1 MSNEENANK
10 PVDSAQIEESP
21 NQSVEP
27 AKSEETP
34 NKSVDSAK
42 NIAGNLISSALS
54 LKEKNPKVF
63 FGAVGG
69 IALLVIVGL
78 FSGGES
84 GAPSIPTG
92 PTIKNLQVG
101 QRYVLKSVN
110 TYDPSATI
118 RLVPAPGTLAA
129 YDDTEEADR
138 SGTCQHFPQG
148 TPVKVLKLQDAFGT
162 ENTFAEVSVEEGEC
176 KGKTGWALTIDIQ

>member
-1 MSNEENANK
+1 MSEENAKKEENAK
-10 PVDSAQIEESP
+10 IEESTKK
-21 NQSVEP
+21 SVE
-27 AKSEETP
+27 
-34 NKSVDSAK
+34 SAK
-42 NIAGNLISSALS
+42 NIVGNLISSALS

-69 IALLVIVGL
+69 IALLLVIGL
-78 FSGGES
+78 FSGGDS
-84 GAPSIPTG
+84 GAPSLPTG

-138 SGTCQHFPQG
+138 TGTCQHFPQG

-176 KGKTGWALTIDIQ
+176 KGKTGWALAIDIQ

>member
-10 PVDSAQIEESP
+10 SLDSANNEE
-21 NQSVEP
+21 N
-27 AKSEETP
+27 ANKSLDSTKNEENP

-63 FGAVGG
+63 FGAIGG
-69 IALLVIVGL
+69 IALLLIVGL
-78 FSGGES
+78 FSGGEN
-84 GAPSIPTG
+84 GAPSAPTG

-138 SGTCQHFPQG
+138 TGTCQHFPQG

-176 KGKTGWALTIDIQ
+176 KGKTGWALAIDIQ

>member
-1 MSNEENANK
+1 MSEENAKNEENAK
-10 PVDSAQIEESP
+10 IEESAKK
-21 NQSVEP
+21 SVE
-27 AKSEETP
+27 
-34 NKSVDSAK
+34 SAK

-69 IALLVIVGL
+69 IALLLVIGL
-78 FSGGES
+78 FSGGDS
-84 GAPSIPTG
+84 GAPSLPTG

-138 SGTCQHFPQG
+138 TGTCQHFPQG

-176 KGKTGWALTIDIQ
+176 KGKTGWALAIDIQ

>member
-1 MSNEENANK
+1 MSEENAKKEENAK
-10 PVDSAQIEESP
+10 IEESTKK
-21 NQSVEP
+21 SVE
-27 AKSEETP
+27 
-34 NKSVDSAK
+34 SAK

-69 IALLVIVGL
+69 IALLLVIGL

-84 GAPSIPTG
+84 GAPSQPTG

-118 RLVPAPGTLAA
+118 RLVSAPGTLAA

-138 SGTCQHFPQG
+138 TGTCQHFAQG

-176 KGKTGWALTIDIQ
+176 KGKTGWALAIDIQ